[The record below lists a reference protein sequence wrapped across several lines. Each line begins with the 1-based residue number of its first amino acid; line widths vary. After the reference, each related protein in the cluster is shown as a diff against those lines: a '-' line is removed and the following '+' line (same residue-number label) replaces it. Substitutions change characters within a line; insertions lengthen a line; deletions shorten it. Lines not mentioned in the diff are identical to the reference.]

1 MENEEM
7 KGENSKAEEDR
18 EDKFKEK
25 LQQVR
30 ENEPNWKK
38 KKRGER
44 KNGQWLKK
52 D

>member
-1 MENEEM
+1 MENEEE
-7 KGENSKAEEDR
+7 KRENSKDEEDR

-38 KKRGER
+38 KRGER

>member
-1 MENEEM
+1 MENEEE
-7 KGENSKAEEDR
+7 KRENSKAEEDR

-38 KKRGER
+38 KKGW
-44 KNGQWLKK
+44 KKKWAMTKK